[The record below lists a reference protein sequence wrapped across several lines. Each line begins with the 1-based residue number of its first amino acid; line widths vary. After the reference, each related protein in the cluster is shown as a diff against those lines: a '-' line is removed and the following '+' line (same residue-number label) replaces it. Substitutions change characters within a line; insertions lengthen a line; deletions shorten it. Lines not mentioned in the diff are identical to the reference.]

1 MHDVSTSTLCCE
13 YDFKID
19 FLCQKSNDIV
29 DSFSSNINFLIKKYK
44 NNVYV

>member
-1 MHDVSTSTLCCE
+1 MMLAHLRYVVNMILKLIFYVKKD
-13 YDFKID
+13 
-19 FLCQKSNDIV
+19 NDHV

>member
-1 MHDVSTSTLCCE
+1 MMLAHLRYVVNMILKLIFYVKKD
-13 YDFKID
+13 
-19 FLCQKSNDIV
+19 NDIV